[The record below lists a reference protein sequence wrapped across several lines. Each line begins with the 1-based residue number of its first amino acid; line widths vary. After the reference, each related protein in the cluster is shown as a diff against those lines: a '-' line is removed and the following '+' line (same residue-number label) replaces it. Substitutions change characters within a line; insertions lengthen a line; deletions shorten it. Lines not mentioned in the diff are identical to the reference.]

1 MPPLVEDGRHV
12 LADVGRHEALRPRVR
27 EAAHVQ
33 HPATVDHV
41 LLTVA
46 LALPTHGP
54 QIAEALHAAGCLDCE
69 PRGRGNN
76 GGRTGCRGRVAT
88 AGHGGVYGCIM
99 PGAARSASIRSWPGL
114 HGGGTA
120 AALHA
125 WLCAVRPLLCVCQQ
139 FAVGE
144 S

>member
-88 AGHGGVYGCIM
+88 AGHGGVYGCM
-99 PGAARSASIRSWPGL
+99 PGAARSASSWPGL
-114 HGGGTA
+114 HGGTA